1 MGVQSTFTSSLPHS
15 SPTHTNLYGLHG
27 GKKLKNPG
35 KKPREKLKLNLQ
47 KKEKIKKAQINKPL
61 TTF

>member
-1 MGVQSTFTSSLPHS
+1 MGAQSTFTSSLPHS

-47 KKEKIKKAQINKPL
+47 KKEKIKKA
-61 TTF
+61 